1 MQSPL
6 PITQHCAALPHSPSL
21 PLQSSQNTQLVTAFK
36 PAQSRNSTLTFDYRS
51 SARFPL
57 NELLLL
63 GQRQGAISSQGLCFS
78 LQSTASLHWG
88 LELIPFTFC
97 PQESTCKDRKRYCHT
112 ETGKRRLS
120 LLSSTESLP
129 VRAGND
135 RSLLG
140 AACIQV
146 SSVCSVSRG
155 RGRKGCGGSLPLVPS
170 LLEFPGGK

>member
-6 PITQHCAALPHSPSL
+6 PIPQHCAAPPRSPS
-21 PLQSSQNTQLVTAFK
+21 PSKAVRTSQLVAAFK
-36 PAQSRNSTLTFDYRS
+36 PAQPRNSTLNFDYRS
-51 SARFPL
+51 SERFSL
-57 NELLLL
+57 NELLLS
-63 GQRQGAISSQGLCFS
+63 GQKRGVISSQGLCFS
-78 LQSTASLHWG
+78 LQSTASLYWG

-129 VRAGND
+129 VCAGND

-140 AACIQV
+140 AGV
-146 SSVCSVSRG
+146 Y
-155 RGRKGCGGSLPLVPS
+155 
-170 LLEFPGGK
+170 PG